1 MRITPFKIIMGFC
14 AMAALLMMFAIHRI
28 PVAENTRNVKN
39 VELKTADTVRV
50 INMSKAE
57 EPKPIIT
64 ERVVPDFPAK
74 APPIIVM
81 ESDDDGI
88 CTRHH
93 MRKVYIRNGKSWRCR
108 RQRS

>member
-14 AMAALLMMFAIHRI
+14 AMTALLMTFAIYRI
-28 PVAENTRNVKN
+28 PVPENTDNVKN
-39 VELKTADTVRV
+39 VELKTADTVRI

-57 EPKPIIT
+57 EPKPTIT
-64 ERVVPDFPAK
+64 ERIVPDVAVK

-81 ESDDDGI
+81 ESDDDDI

-108 RQRS
+108 QQRS

>member
-14 AMAALLMMFAIHRI
+14 AMTALLMMFAIYRI
-28 PVAENTRNVKN
+28 PVPENTGNLKN
-39 VELKTADTVRV
+39 VEPKTADTVRI

-57 EPKPIIT
+57 EPKPTIT
-64 ERVVPDFPAK
+64 ERIVPDFPVK
-74 APPIIVM
+74 APPSIVL
-81 ESDDDGI
+81 ESDDDDI

-108 RQRS
+108 R

>member
-1 MRITPFKIIMGFC
+1 MRITPFKIIMGFS
-14 AMAALLMMFAIHRI
+14 AMTALLMTFAIYRI
-28 PVAENTRNVKN
+28 PVAKNTDVKN

-64 ERVVPDFPAK
+64 ERIVPDVPVK
-74 APPIIVM
+74 APPVIVM
-81 ESDDDGI
+81 ESDDDDI
-88 CTRHH
+88 CTRHQ